1 MDLKYTGNDIVL
13 ENGDLAVVSGI
24 NQSAQQVRD
33 RLLTFVSEWFLNLS
47 YGVDYKKDI
56 LVKNPNMNIVN
67 ARLKK
72 AINESIEGEFENFE
86 VTFKD
91 REFTLI
97 YDLLTT
103 DGTVSDEI
111 NV

>member
-1 MDLKYTGNDIVL
+1 MDLKYIENDIVV
-13 ENGDLAVVSGI
+13 ENGDLAVVTGI
-24 NQSAQQVRD
+24 YQSVQQVRD
-33 RLLTFVSEWFLNLS
+33 RLLTFIGEWFLNLA

-86 VTFKD
+86 ATFQG
-91 REFTLI
+91 RQFTLI
-97 YDLLTT
+97 YDLNTT
-103 DGTVSDEI
+103 DGSVADEI